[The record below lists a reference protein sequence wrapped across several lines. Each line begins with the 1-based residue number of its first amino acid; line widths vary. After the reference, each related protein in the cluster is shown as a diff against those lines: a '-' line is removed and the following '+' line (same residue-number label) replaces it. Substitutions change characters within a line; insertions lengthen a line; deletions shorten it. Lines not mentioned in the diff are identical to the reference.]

1 MHSCE
6 IMLKDI
12 ADSKR
17 INSNIK
23 ANTFALGKAS
33 AIASPSSIALGTP
46 RTEYPRRLAAFVA
59 RARGVFSQSE
69 QLSGAQLNMSAELKE
84 KDLSLEVLDAT
95 IISSLFWPPFQVYV
109 HCGNQYSY
117 IPSPSNLIAT
127 D

>member
-23 ANTFALGKAS
+23 ANTFALGKAQPV
-33 AIASPSSIALGTP
+33 ASPGSLGSGAP
-46 RTEYPRRLAAFVA
+46 ATEYPRRLAAFVA

-69 QLSGAQLNMSAELKE
+69 QISGSPSNTSAELKD
-84 KDLSLEVLDAT
+84 KDLALEVLDAT
-95 IISSLFWPPFQVYV
+95 IISSLFWPPFQVCVYLR
-109 HCGNQYSY
+109 YS
-117 IPSPSNLIAT
+117 L
-127 D
+127 